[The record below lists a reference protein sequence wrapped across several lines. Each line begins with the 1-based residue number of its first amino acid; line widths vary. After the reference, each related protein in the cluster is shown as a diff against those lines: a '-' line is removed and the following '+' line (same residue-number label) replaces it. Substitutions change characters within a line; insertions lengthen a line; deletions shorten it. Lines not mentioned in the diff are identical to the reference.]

1 MSQNRKYP
9 IDYSMRYQIRSGR
22 VNFANYVQRREL
34 VQDGRLLGLQTF
46 NPDNDVSIVANIQEG
61 ANSTTPAE
69 YDRYIAAVRPTPVI
83 PVTPVGP
90 SGTVYTSPT
99 TNVNTTIVQQSPYG
113 GGGNSYSFNGTS
125 CYLTLPGDSSWAFGT
140 GDFTIEWFQYQT
152 ATAGYPRIFA
162 IGAVNTDNGN
172 YSPTSIGCSI
182 ENGALIG
189 WFSSANFFLPPR
201 TNNWDH
207 VALVRRNGELTAYIN
222 GQLAGVA
229 QGDSNPVPN
238 TTNITDSTTTLYI
251 GVENAGN
258 PDTVS
263 EESYFNGYITNIR
276 IVKDLAVYTGP
287 FTVPTSALTLTAAA
301 NPYGGSN
308 TVAIPD
314 GYTKLLLVP

>member
-34 VQDGRLLGLQTF
+34 VQDGRLLGLQAF
-46 NPDNDVSIVANIQEG
+46 NPDNDASIVANIQEG
-61 ANSTTPAE
+61 ATSTTPAE
-69 YDRYIAAVRPTPVI
+69 YDRYIAAVRPTPSI

-99 TNVNTTIVQQSPYG
+99 TNVDTTIMTQSPYE

-125 CYLTLPGDSSWAFGT
+125 SYLTLPGDSSWAFGT
-140 GDFTIEWFQYQT
+140 GDFTIEWWQKQT
-152 ATAGYPRIFA
+152 ATTGFPRVFA
-162 IGAVNTDNGN
+162 IGAYATEDI
-172 YSPTSIGCSI
+172 SIGCSI
-182 ENGALIG
+182 EDGSLIG
-189 WFSSANFFLPPR
+189 WFSSPNFFLPPT
-201 TNNWDH
+201 TNEWAH
-207 VALVRRNGELTAYIN
+207 VAFVRRNGELTAYIN

-229 QGDSNPVPN
+229 LGDSNPVPN

-258 PDTVS
+258 DPDT
-263 EESYFNGYITNIR
+263 YYTGYITNIR

-287 FTVPTSALTLTAAA
+287 FTVPTSALTITAAV